1 MPWGRTDPVA
11 ARLAHPELRGFAS
24 RPLGRFA
31 FSTLV
36 LAGDVSAPLMKSLTP
51 AQRVWPTD
59 TLEGMLGRRLLVLM
73 AVLLGLTALA
83 AALAPRPTVTPPRS
97 SLTPSPT
104 AAPTRAATAGTASR
118 VVARTLSADAG
129 AGRGGNVVV
138 RAREG
143 DTLRLT
149 VRGDVLDSV

>member
-36 LAGDVSAPLMKSLTP
+36 LAGDVSAPLRKSLTP

-59 TLEGMLGRRLLVLM
+59 TLDGMLGRRLLVLM

-97 SLTPSPT
+97 SLQPSPT
-104 AAPTRAATAGTASR
+104 APSSAATAGTASR
-118 VVARTLSADAG
+118 VVSRTLSADEG
-129 AGRGGNVVV
+129 AGRGGNAVV

-149 VRGDVLDSV
+149 VRGDVL